1 MLLFID
7 NYDSFTYNL
16 VAYCQEL
23 GADTKVVYNDAI
35 SIAEVKKIKPNQIL
49 ISPGP
54 GNTKDSGITMQIIAN
69 FYQSI
74 PILGVC
80 LGHQCIAEYFG
91 AQVVQAARLM
101 HGKTSKIT
109 HNAKGIFKNIP
120 NNFIANRYHSLIVS
134 PTNFSPDLEITAFT
148 HNENEKVSDEQTIEI
163 MALQHKT
170 YPVFGV
176 QFHPESVL
184 SEHGHA
190 LLNNFISS
198 YS

>member
-35 SIAEVKKIKPNQIL
+35 SVAEVKKLKPKQIL
-49 ISPGP
+49 LSPGP
-54 GNTKDSGITMQIIAN
+54 GNTKDSGVTMDIIAN
-69 FYQSI
+69 FYKSI

-91 AQVVQAARLM
+91 AKVRHASRLM

-109 HNAKGIFKNIP
+109 HNAQGIFKNIP
-120 NNFIANRYHSLIVS
+120 NNFTANRYHSLIVS
-134 PTNFSPDLEITAFT
+134 HENFPSDLNITAYT
-148 HNENEKVSDEQTIEI
+148 ENNIEYPEQKIEI

-184 SEHGHA
+184 SEYGHQ
-190 LLNNFISS
+190 LLSNFINNDGW
-198 YS
+198 